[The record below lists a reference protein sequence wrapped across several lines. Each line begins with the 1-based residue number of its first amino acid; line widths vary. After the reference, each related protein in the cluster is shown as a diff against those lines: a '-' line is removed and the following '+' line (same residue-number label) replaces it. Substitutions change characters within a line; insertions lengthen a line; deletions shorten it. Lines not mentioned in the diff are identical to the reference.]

1 MKKKTINK
9 GSIASKKLQIKSKTF
24 RKKTEEEKAA
34 LSAKRKKIKEQ
45 REAEILIFRN
55 QLKVLYRKV
64 IKLEKET
71 DAYRLYKKNF
81 QQEKRR

>member
-71 DAYRLYKKNF
+71 DA
-81 QQEKRR
+81 